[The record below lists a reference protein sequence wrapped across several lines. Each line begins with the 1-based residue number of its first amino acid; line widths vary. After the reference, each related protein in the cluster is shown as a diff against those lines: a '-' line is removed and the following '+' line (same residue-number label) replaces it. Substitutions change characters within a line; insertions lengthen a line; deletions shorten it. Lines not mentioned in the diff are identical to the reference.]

1 MTANLVHANS
11 LLNEHLMPLPLNK
24 DCLWRKQTWIY
35 VSLTGM
41 LRPEVPELF
50 GQNPTRKLQLCI
62 VT

>member
-1 MTANLVHANS
+1 MEKTNLD
-11 LLNEHLMPLPLNK
+11 L
-24 DCLWRKQTWIY
+24 
-35 VSLTGM
+35 SLTGM